1 MLAPSNGGAGNP
13 KPETSRDQKTMNT
26 EGNTPP
32 DVRAYLAKIG
42 RKGGKSKS
50 PAKLAAI
57 RKNAKKGGRPRKT
70 G

>member
-1 MLAPSNGGAGNP
+1 MARATSNN
-13 KPETSRDQKTMNT
+13 KRRTMST
-26 EGNTPP
+26 DSNTPP
-32 DVRAYLAKIG
+32 AVRGYLAAIG

-57 RKNAKKGGRPRKT
+57 RKNAKKGGWPTGRKR

>member
-1 MLAPSNGGAGNP
+1 MS
-13 KPETSRDQKTMNT
+13 TDS
-26 EGNTPP
+26 NTPP
-32 DVRAYLAKIG
+32 AVRGYLAAIG

-57 RKNAKKGGRPRKT
+57 RKNAKKGGWPTGRKR